1 MQASKSKLI
10 PLFAVLS
17 LAGTAFAAPAATAPA
32 TPPAAVPAA
41 AAPAVAPATAPVAT
55 PEAVAPAPYDPAK
68 DPELDKQ
75 MGYIR
80 DAIYTRKAVVL
91 EGMLALT
98 PEQRTAFDPVQKAY
112 DAELK
117 KLGDRRLALIK
128 EYASFYNTRSLD
140 DKHAKRLVMETIKVK
155 QDQLALFKST
165 FDKAAKAIG
174 VTKAAEFIQ
183 VENAF
188 AAAVDTKLALEMPRV
203 GSAMKQ

>member
-1 MQASKSKLI
+1 MQPSKLKLM
-10 PLFAVLS
+10 PLFAALS
-17 LAGTAFAAPAATAPA
+17 LAGAALAGPAATPPA
-32 TPPAAVPAA
+32 APPAAVPAA
-41 AAPAVAPATAPVAT
+41 AAPATAPTAATPAPAA
-55 PEAVAPAPYDPAK
+55 APAAYDPAK
-68 DPELDKQ
+68 DPALDAL
-75 MGYIR
+75 MVDIR
-80 DAIYTRKAVVL
+80 DAIHTRKSVVL

-98 PEQRTAFDPVQKAY
+98 PEQKTAFDPVQKAY

-117 KLGDRRLALIK
+117 ALGDRRLALIK

-140 DKHAKRLVMETIKVK
+140 DKNAKRLVMETIKVK
-155 QDQLALFKST
+155 QDQLALFKKT